1 MGEGEGGGE
10 IGKDPLVPLPFLPS
24 HGGEGMFWGSPRCHK
39 KIFIAKSIIIKR
51 WNRMAENEMDEK
63 TSFAELLEASTET
76 PGRKIYPGD
85 KVSGR
90 VAKISK
96 DTLFVDLGGKS
107 EGIADLQEFFDKNG
121 NLTVKEGDRVEMRV
135 SSIRDGIHLT
145 KGIRLQGADALQ
157 ILREAQQDLIPVEGR
172 VSGVVKGGF
181 EIDLSGIRAFCPL
194 SQIDLR
200 FCEKPD
206 EHIGA
211 RYSFRVMEIK
221 EKGKNVVVSRRVLL
235 EEEQEKRSKE
245 TLERLKPDLVCE
257 GKVTKLAD
265 FGAFVDIGGVEG
277 MVHISEISHTR
288 IKHPSEII
296 KMGQQVT
303 VKVMKVE
310 SDKGGRPK
318 ISLSVKA
325 LEPDSWEKGLGF
337 EEGQIIHGKV
347 SRLTDFGAFVEVAP
361 GVDGLV
367 HISEISYER
376 VSHPNQLLHEGDWVD
391 ALVMGIDRETR
402 RISLSIKEAA
412 LKKRI
417 TEETGKEKVSLEV
430 GQVLEGVVEDSKAY
444 GLFIR
449 LPQLGP
455 KIKGLLPVEEI
466 KSSEKGD
473 MKKKF
478 PRGREVQVEII
489 SIDEKG
495 RIRLSQR
502 VMEERE
508 DREGYKKFLE
518 KEDKGGKLGT
528 LGDLFKN
535 LKLK

>member
-1 MGEGEGGGE
+1 
-10 IGKDPLVPLPFLPS
+10 
-24 HGGEGMFWGSPRCHK
+24 
-39 KIFIAKSIIIKR
+39 
-51 WNRMAENEMDEK
+51 
-63 TSFAELLEASTET
+63 
-76 PGRKIYPGD
+76 
-85 KVSGR
+85 
-90 VAKISK
+90 
-96 DTLFVDLGGKS
+96 
-107 EGIADLQEFFDKNG
+107 
-121 NLTVKEGDRVEMRV
+121 
-135 SSIRDGIHLT
+135 
-145 KGIRLQGADALQ
+145 
-157 ILREAQQDLIPVEGR
+157 
-172 VSGVVKGGF
+172 
-181 EIDLSGIRAFCPL
+181 
-194 SQIDLR
+194 
-200 FCEKPD
+200 
-206 EHIGA
+206 
-211 RYSFRVMEIK
+211 MEIK

-277 MVHISEISHTR
+277 MVHISEISHAR
-288 IKHPSEII
+288 IRHPSEIL
-296 KMGQQVT
+296 KMGQQVK
-303 VKVMKVE
+303 VKVMKME
-310 SDKGGRPK
+310 SDKEGRPK
-318 ISLSVKA
+318 ISLSMKA

-347 SRLTDFGAFVEVAP
+347 SRLTDFGAFIEVAP

-376 VSHPNQLLHEGDWVD
+376 ISHPQQLLHEGDRIDV
-391 ALVMGIDRETR
+391 LVMGIDRETR
-402 RISLSIKEAA
+402 RISLSIKEAT

-417 TEETGKEKVSLEV
+417 TEETGLEKVRLEV
-430 GQVLEGVVEDSKAY
+430 GQVLEGVVEDSKPF

-473 MKKKF
+473 IKKKF

-489 SIDEKG
+489 SVDEKG

-508 DREGYKKFLE
+508 DREDYKKFLE
-518 KEDKGGKLGT
+518 KEDRGGRLGT